1 MISCQSTRTLC
12 LNLTSQQAVP
22 IMSKLCR
29 DLPTAVCRVVKE
41 VKPVE
46 RKGYIDTKEKDE
58 CKIVQ
63 KVKLEKGKEEVSM

>member
-1 MISCQSTRTLC
+1 MT
-12 LNLTSQQAVP
+12 
-22 IMSKLCR
+22 KLCR
-29 DLPTAVCRVVKE
+29 DLPTAVCWAVKE

-63 KVKLEKGKEEVSM
+63 KVKLEKGKEEASV